1 MVWLFFTYG
10 LVEERGGRSREA
22 GRRDLLFN
30 RARIGSEDE
39 NDLATRSARL
49 SSREFLVKQLPC
61 LARSC
66 SCARISYRFSRTVA
80 ASRSHTSALLLR
92 PRAAPPLTES
102 L

>member
-39 NDLATRSARL
+39 NDLL
-49 SSREFLVKQLPC
+49 GDEK
-61 LARSC
+61 
-66 SCARISYRFSRTVA
+66 RTVIG
-80 ASRSHTSALLLR
+80 T
-92 PRAAPPLTES
+92 
-102 L
+102 